1 MGVSELGGGA
11 GRGKMLARQV
21 CGLRG
26 GGVPPPQTPTTSK
39 SEMKSRGGEASG
51 DPTFGQLVFIGAL
64 SGERFVFFQ

>member
-1 MGVSELGGGA
+1 MGVGELGGGV
-11 GRGKMLARQV
+11 GGGQRLARQV

-26 GGVPPPQTPTTSK
+26 GGVPSPNTTTTSK

-64 SGERFVFFQ
+64 SGERFFFFQ